1 MVVGVATWNLLSL
14 SGSLLQMVNHG
25 LSTSALFIM
34 VGIIGE
40 RIDSR
45 EFSDLGGLWARMPIF
60 SVFFLFFALASM
72 GLPGLNNFV
81 GEILLL
87 IGIFEARP
95 LIGVLSFG
103 GLIFTVIY
111 ILRMVK
117 DTLFGEPKTTHPW
130 VDVNGRELLILVIMA
145 LPILFIGL
153 HPGPALRLLEPPVQH
168 LLAQFSVLAL
178 VR

>member
-1 MVVGVATWNLLSL
+1 M
-14 SGSLLQMVNHG
+14 
-25 LSTSALFIM
+25 
-34 VGIIGE
+34 
-40 RIDSR
+40 
-45 EFSDLGGLWARMPIF
+45 GGLWARMPIF

-87 IGIFEARP
+87 VGIFEARP
-95 LIGVLSFG
+95 LIGILSFG

-117 DTLFGEPKTTHPW
+117 DTLFGEPKTTHAW
-130 VDVNGRELLILVIMA
+130 VDVNAREVVILVIMA

-153 HPGPALRLLEPPVQH
+153 HPGPALRLLEQPVQH
-168 LLAQFSVLAL
+168 LLSTGQLPGPGQVMAQVEPRRIAKVFCSTELFTVS
-178 VR
+178 R

>member
-1 MVVGVATWNLLSL
+1 LSL
-14 SGSLLQMVNHG
+14 NGSLLQMVNHG

-34 VGIIGE
+34 VGMIGE

-45 EFSDLGGLWARMPIF
+45 DFAKLGGLWARMPIF

-95 LIGVLSFG
+95 LIGIVSFG

-117 DTLFGEPKTTHPW
+117 DTLFGEPKTTYPW
-130 VDVNGRELLILVIMA
+130 VDVNAREIVILVVMA
-145 LPILFIGL
+145 LPILFIGV
-153 HPGPALRLLEPPVQH
+153 HPGPALRLLEQPVQQ
-168 LLAQFSVLAL
+168 LLAQFSVLPL

>member
-1 MVVGVATWNLLSL
+1 
-14 SGSLLQMVNHG
+14 
-25 LSTSALFIM
+25 
-34 VGIIGE
+34 
-40 RIDSR
+40 
-45 EFSDLGGLWARMPIF
+45 
-60 SVFFLFFALASM
+60 M

-87 IGIFEARP
+87 VGIFEARP
-95 LIGVLSFG
+95 LIGIVSFG

-117 DTLFGEPKTTHPW
+117 DTLFGEPKTTPAW
-130 VDVNGRELLILVIMA
+130 VDVNAREVVILVIMA

-153 HPGPALRLLEPPVQH
+153 HPGPALRLLEQPVQH